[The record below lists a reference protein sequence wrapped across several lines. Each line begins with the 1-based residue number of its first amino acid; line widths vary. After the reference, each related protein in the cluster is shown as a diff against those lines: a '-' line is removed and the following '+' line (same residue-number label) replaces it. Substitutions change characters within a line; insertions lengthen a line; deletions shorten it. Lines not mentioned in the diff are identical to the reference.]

1 MTNSLRQIL
10 SFIRDPHPNEEREV
24 ENQWSILMP
33 QSSGTLGVCHMCYVY
48 IRMFLIIGKT
58 IIFGIFHKTKFES
71 KRAEFKTSAKTL
83 KNFKSLKCERIKN
96 DWLLCLF
103 WTKPVLELL
112 ITKMRKNDCLFCLFF
127 FFFLCVFTRSI
138 LARKVRKCSE
148 NSLSWVS
155 SYSAFHK
162 TFFPARRGLSL
173 SICKVILRQSR
184 FTGCLARYQNLPNV
198 IVIKSTEWFY
208 SRTKALSKND
218 FNSV

>member
-103 WTKPVLELL
+103 WPKPVLKLL

-127 FFFLCVFTRSI
+127 PLGRAASVGLRLWKKIKNRS
-138 LARKVRKCSE
+138 
-148 NSLSWVS
+148 
-155 SYSAFHK
+155 
-162 TFFPARRGLSL
+162 
-173 SICKVILRQSR
+173 
-184 FTGCLARYQNLPNV
+184 CLKFEWCLYNIDAYVCNL
-198 IVIKSTEWFY
+198 
-208 SRTKALSKND
+208 
-218 FNSV
+218 